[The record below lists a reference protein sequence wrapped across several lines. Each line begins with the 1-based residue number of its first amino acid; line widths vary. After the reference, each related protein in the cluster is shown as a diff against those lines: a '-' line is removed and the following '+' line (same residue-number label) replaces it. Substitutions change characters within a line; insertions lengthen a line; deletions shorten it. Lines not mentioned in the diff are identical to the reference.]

1 MNKIDLITQPI
12 IKFQDSGKGKLKID
26 PKDGSIMIQT
36 DNVQQEEELLST
48 NIYLMSPEPGKDI
61 KMGDIFLTVPDYD
74 VFYICTDINSEK
86 ITGRQISYISDEIFY
101 VYEHDFEFKTY
112 NARKVIATGDE
123 CPFDIPKL
131 SDESINEIL
140 QNYNENNE
148 GIYHITF
155 EVDND
160 SMNVQTN
167 DQGEVDLIQKTEEEK
182 EKESEALN
190 FWENHIQPE
199 LEKLNTCGNV
209 KLLAAFLA
217 KYKDEPNLFKK
228 E

>member
-26 PKDGSIMIQT
+26 PKNGSITVQT
-36 DNVQQEEELLST
+36 DNVQQDDTLST
-48 NIYLMSPEPGKDI
+48 NIFLISPESGKDI

-74 VFYICTDINSEK
+74 VFYICTDIDGEK

-101 VYEHDFEFKTY
+101 VYDNNFEFKLY

-123 CPFDIPKL
+123 CPFDLPKL
-131 SDESINEIL
+131 SEESINEIV

-148 GIYHITF
+148 GVYHITF
-155 EVDND
+155 EVDNN

-167 DQGEVDLIQKTEEEK
+167 DLGEVDLIQKTEEEK
-182 EKESEALN
+182 EKEGEALN
-190 FWENHIQPE
+190 FWDNHIRPE
-199 LEKLNTCGNV
+199 LEKINTCGDI
-209 KLLAAFLA
+209 KLLAMFLE
-217 KYKDEPNLFKK
+217 KYKNNPDLFKK
-228 E
+228 K